1 MREYRHPGNSGQ
13 CPFYIDADDV
23 LTAEASI
30 CQCVACATRGHPELQ
45 RRRDDFRQIAYLTI
59 LEETPKYDPAHPS
72 RASYITFIKSRVCSR
87 LWSER
92 RKELKY
98 LPFPVI
104 ESRIPEPSGDVSNA
118 LNPLSAELYSDACA
132 QESLEDEVVEKI
144 QVEQFQEH
152 LPAMLARLTEQE
164 RKVVM
169 LKYFQDY
176 SGVQIAETL
185 SVSKG
190 RVSQL
195 IKSILSKLK
204 TTYLRLQDKCSV

>member
-1 MREYRHPGNSGQ
+1 MREYSHPGNSGK

-30 CQCVACATRGHPELQ
+30 CQCVSCATRGCPELQ

-72 RASYITFIKSRVCSR
+72 QASYITFIKSRVCSR

-104 ESRIPEPSGDVSNA
+104 ESRIPEHSGDVSNA
-118 LNPLSAELYSDACA
+118 LNPLTAELYSDACV
-132 QESLEDEVVEKI
+132 QESLEDEVLEKI
-144 QVEQFQEH
+144 QVERLQEH

-176 SGVQIAETL
+176 TGVQIAEAL

-195 IKSILSKLK
+195 IKSVLSKLK
-204 TTYLRLQDKCSV
+204 ATYLRLQDKCSV